1 MTESMETTEANK
13 FSLGFYMHVLTGML
27 GAPGRFFKELPDE
40 TGYRRS
46 LGFLLVSSLFLTGA
60 SLTQVHERPLLMAG
74 ILLVNA
80 IGMPFVTAGVSFMA
94 MTMFIEKRVPFQ
106 RIFAVYAF
114 SSGVTMLASWIPL
127 FTWIT
132 EPWKWVMV
140 SIGMAS
146 GCGLNWKQTIL
157 VIGLSILILVLFF
170 WSLTPVILSLRGL
183 IGRAF

>member
-1 MTESMETTEANK
+1 MTESKGTTEANK
-13 FSLGFYMHVLTGML
+13 FSLGFYMHALTGML
-27 GAPGRFFKELPDE
+27 GAPGRFFRELPDE
-40 TGYRRS
+40 TGYRRP

-94 MTMFIEKRVPFQ
+94 LTMFIGKRVPFQ
-106 RIFAVYAF
+106 RIFTVYAF

-132 EPWKWVMV
+132 EPWRWVLV

-146 GCGLNWKQTIL
+146 GCGLNWKQTVL
-157 VIGLSILILVLFF
+157 VIGVSILIIVLFF
-170 WSLTPVILSLRGL
+170 WSLMPVILWVRSL
-183 IGRAF
+183 

>member
-1 MTESMETTEANK
+1 MTESMETTEADR

-27 GAPGRFFKELPDE
+27 GAPGRFFRELPGE
-40 TGYRRS
+40 TGYRRPF
-46 LGFLLVSSLFLTGA
+46 GFLMLSSLFLTGA
-60 SLTQVHERPLLMAG
+60 GLTQVHERPLLMAG

-80 IGMPFVTAGVSFMA
+80 IGMPFVTAGVSFMS

-132 EPWKWVMV
+132 EPWKWLLV
-140 SIGMAS
+140 SIGMVR

-157 VIGLSILILVLFF
+157 VVGISILILVLFF
-170 WSLTPVILSLRGL
+170 RSLTAVILYLRGSV
-183 IGRAF
+183 G

>member
-1 MTESMETTEANK
+1 
-13 FSLGFYMHVLTGML
+13 ML
-27 GAPGRFFKELPDE
+27 
-40 TGYRRS
+40 
-46 LGFLLVSSLFLTGA
+46 SSLFLTGA
-60 SLTQVHERPLLMAG
+60 GLTQVHERPLLMAG

-132 EPWKWVMV
+132 EPWKWVLV

-170 WSLTPVILSLRGL
+170 WSLTSVILYLRGSV
-183 IGRAF
+183 G

>member
-1 MTESMETTEANK
+1 MTESMETTEANR

-27 GAPGRFFKELPDE
+27 GAPGRFFRELPDE

-46 LGFLLVSSLFLTGA
+46 LGFLLVSSLFFTGA
-60 SLTQVHERPLLMAG
+60 GLTQVHERPLLMAG

-80 IGMPFVTAGVSFMA
+80 MGMPFVTAGVSFMA

-127 FTWIT
+127 FIWIT
-132 EPWKWVMV
+132 EPWKWALV
-140 SIGMAS
+140 SIGMAR

-157 VIGLSILILVLFF
+157 VVGVSILILVLFF
-170 WSLTPVILSLRGL
+170 RSLTAVILYLRS
-183 IGRAF
+183 

>member
-1 MTESMETTEANK
+1 MPESMETTEADR
-13 FSLGFYMHVLTGML
+13 FSLGFYMHVLIGML
-27 GAPGRFFKELPDE
+27 GTPGGFFRELPEE
-40 TGYRRS
+40 TGYRRPF
-46 LGFLLVSSLFLTGA
+46 GFLMLSSLFFTGA

-74 ILLVNA
+74 IWLVNA
-80 IGMPFVTAGVSFMA
+80 MGMPFVTAGVSFIV
-94 MTMFIEKRVPFQ
+94 MTMFIDKDVPFQ

-132 EPWKWVMV
+132 EPWKWVLV
-140 SIGMAS
+140 SIGMAR

-170 WSLTPVILSLRGL
+170 WSLTAVILYLRGSV
-183 IGRAF
+183 G